1 MLKEKYGKAYP
12 RHTVIRNFDTIE
24 ATKVVEA
31 NEKLYINRQEGFI
44 GMGLKKDEFICNCS
58 DIDDVIIF
66 YRNGTYKIVK
76 VADKIFIGKDILYV
90 NVFKRNDNRT
100 IYNVIY
106 RDGKFGYNYIKRFA
120 VTGATRDREYDLTK
134 GKLPWPLLQ
143 REPERRGGDRQ
154 GNPETQTP
162 AETTRLREELQR
174 DSH

>member
-1 MLKEKYGKAYP
+1 MGRILKFNSDKSNEFIAQTLEQIAKINDKLEHIVDYTIDWFTMLKEKYGKAYP

-90 NVFKRNDNRT
+90 NVFK
-100 IYNVIY
+100 
-106 RDGKFGYNYIKRFA
+106 
-120 VTGATRDREYDLTK
+120 
-134 GKLPWPLLQ
+134 LQ
-143 REPERRGGDRQ
+143 
-154 GNPETQTP
+154 
-162 AETTRLREELQR
+162 
-174 DSH
+174 

>member
-1 MLKEKYGKAYP
+1 MTGVQTCALP
-12 RHTVIRNFDTIE
+12 ISRHTVIRNFDTIE

-106 RDGKFGYNYIKRFA
+106 REPY
-120 VTGATRDREYDLTK
+120 
-134 GKLPWPLLQ
+134 PLWYAIRILI
-143 REPERRGGDRQ
+143 PI
-154 GNPETQTP
+154 
-162 AETTRLREELQR
+162 
-174 DSH
+174 

>member
-66 YRNGTYKIVK
+66 YRTVLI
-76 VADKIFIGKDILYV
+76 
-90 NVFKRNDNRT
+90 RSSR
-100 IYNVIY
+100 
-106 RDGKFGYNYIKRFA
+106 
-120 VTGATRDREYDLTK
+120 
-134 GKLPWPLLQ
+134 
-143 REPERRGGDRQ
+143 
-154 GNPETQTP
+154 
-162 AETTRLREELQR
+162 
-174 DSH
+174 